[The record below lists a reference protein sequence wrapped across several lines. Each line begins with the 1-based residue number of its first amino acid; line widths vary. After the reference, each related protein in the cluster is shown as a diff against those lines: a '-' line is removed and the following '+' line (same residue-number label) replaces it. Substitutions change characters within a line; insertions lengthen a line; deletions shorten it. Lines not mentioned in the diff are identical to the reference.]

1 MFPLIGEPLALDL
14 VNTCPHTPDGPV
26 DLLATRAGLAAW
38 LDAEAERLPS
48 PPTHLSDVEVGR
60 VVALRDHLATAIEH
74 ARRSQRP
81 PQSSLNALTD
91 AQKAAPAWQLLRW
104 EGQAVTA
111 TPQRTGD
118 AADRLLADL
127 AYAATDLLTD
137 RRVTSIRRCA
147 GRLHDPVPPRQ
158 PSPAMVLTNP
168 LWQPRPGGSV
178 LPTAQQ
184 TRTVNSGNERKLP
197 RSALAELVAES
208 GRGAA

>member
-48 PPTHLSDVEVGR
+48 PPTHLSDGEVGR

-91 AQKAAPAWQLLRW
+91 AQKAAPAWQLLTW
-104 EGQAVTA
+104 DGQAVTA
-111 TPQRTGD
+111 TPRRTGD

-147 GRLHDPVPPRQ
+147 GPDCTILFLPDNPRRQ
-158 PSPAMVLTNP
+158 WCSPTLCGNRVRVARYYQRHNK
-168 LWQPRPGGSV
+168 R
-178 LPTAQQ
+178 AQ
-184 TRTVNSGNERKLP
+184 
-197 RSALAELVAES
+197 
-208 GRGAA
+208 

>member
-1 MFPLIGEPLALDL
+1 MCQELVVALVEMSDEAVFPLIGEPLALDL

-38 LDAEAERLPS
+38 LDAQAERLPS
-48 PPTHLSDVEVGR
+48 PPTHLSDGDVGR
-60 VVALRDHLATAIEH
+60 VVALRDHLAIAIEH

-91 AQKAAPAWQLLRW
+91 AQKGAPAWHLLTW
-104 EGQAVTA
+104 NGQAVTA

-118 AADRLLADL
+118 AADRLLAAL

-147 GRLHDPVPPRQ
+147 GPDCAILFLPDNPRRQ
-158 PSPAMVLTNP
+158 WCSPTLCGNRVRVARYYQRHNK
-168 LWQPRPGGSV
+168 R
-178 LPTAQQ
+178 AQ
-184 TRTVNSGNERKLP
+184 
-197 RSALAELVAES
+197 
-208 GRGAA
+208 